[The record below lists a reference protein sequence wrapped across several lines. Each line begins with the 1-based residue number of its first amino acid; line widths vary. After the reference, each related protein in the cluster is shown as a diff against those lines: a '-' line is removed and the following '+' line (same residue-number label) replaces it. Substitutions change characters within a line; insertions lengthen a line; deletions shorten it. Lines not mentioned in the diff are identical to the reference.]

1 MSSDRSGVC
10 TGKRGLVFSLTQ
22 TSTEQPDKR
31 TRVGSDTERMVHE
44 SVGMEYAPKAFDD
57 ELNEPGTD
65 FDIDIG
71 SIHTNILTRV
81 NEALSQTG
89 GLGEGGD
96 KDKCFVQQMIP
107 AIVTSVATA
116 VGEVMKNFLKKMPKP
131 ADVVSVD
138 RSPVVENLQRNLLLM
153 RYENDRLEQYSR
165 RETIKV
171 VGLKEEGEDT
181 EQKVLGVFKAV
192 GADVTAVDVCVVHGT
207 GDRKRKGRP
216 ILVGFVSR
224 KKRKEVMQKKKV
236 LKDKREY
243 AGVYVFDDLTTLRAK
258 MLYYLKKKVP
268 VVQNAWTI
276 DGRIHCTKKRRL
288 ACRKEKAR
296 GGSSPSTPRVIS
308 SSLVLMLLTLRSSAL
323 QTCFVSRNPMGV

>member
-1 MSSDRSGVC
+1 MSSDRSGVR
-10 TGKRGLVFSLTQ
+10 TGERGLVFSPTQ
-22 TSTEQPDKR
+22 TSTRQPDKR

-81 NEALSQTG
+81 NEAFSQTG
-89 GLGEGGD
+89 GLVEGGD
-96 KDKCFVQQMIP
+96 KDKSFVQQMIP
-107 AIVTSVATA
+107 DIGTSVAMA
-116 VGEVMKNFLKKMPKP
+116 VGEVMKSFLKKMPKP
-131 ADVVSVD
+131 ADIVSVD
-138 RSPVVENLQRNLLLM
+138 RSPVVQNLQRNLLLM
-153 RYENDRLEQYSR
+153 RYENHRLEQYSR
-165 RETIKV
+165 RETVKV
-171 VGLKEEGEDT
+171 VGLEEEGRT
-181 EQKVLGVFKAV
+181 PSRRYWVFSKLLV
-192 GADVTAVDVCVVHGT
+192 QTDITPADVSVVHQT

-216 ILVGFVSR
+216 ILVRFLSR

-276 DGRIHCTKKRRL
+276 DGRIHCTKKRPSGLSER
-288 ACRKEKAR
+288 E
-296 GGSSPSTPRVIS
+296 SPRRIFAIDTPGD
-308 SSLVLMLLTLRSSAL
+308 LFKL
-323 QTCFVSRNPMGV
+323 GVDSVDFEELGFSDLFCI

>member
-44 SVGMEYAPKAFDD
+44 SFGMEHAPKAFDD
-57 ELNEPGTD
+57 ELNEPGAD
-65 FDIDIG
+65 FNIDIG

-107 AIVTSVATA
+107 AIVTSVAMA
-116 VGEVMKNFLKKMPKP
+116 VGEVMKSFLKKMPKP

-153 RYENDRLEQYSR
+153 RYENDRLEQYSC
-165 RETIKV
+165 RETVKV
-171 VGLKEEGEDT
+171 VGLKEEE
-181 EQKVLGVFKAV
+181 
-192 GADVTAVDVCVVHGT
+192 
-207 GDRKRKGRP
+207 
-216 ILVGFVSR
+216 
-224 KKRKEVMQKKKV
+224 
-236 LKDKREY
+236 
-243 AGVYVFDDLTTLRAK
+243 
-258 MLYYLKKKVP
+258 
-268 VVQNAWTI
+268 
-276 DGRIHCTKKRRL
+276 GRIPSRRYWVFSKL
-288 ACRKEKAR
+288 
-296 GGSSPSTPRVIS
+296 
-308 SSLVLMLLTLRSSAL
+308 LVQTLLR
-323 QTCFVSRNPMGV
+323 

>member
-1 MSSDRSGVC
+1 MSSDRSGVR
-10 TGKRGLVFSLTQ
+10 TGKRGLMFSPTQ
-22 TSTEQPDKR
+22 TSTKQPDKR

-96 KDKCFVQQMIP
+96 KEKCFVQKMIP
-107 AIVTSVATA
+107 AIVTSVAIT
-116 VGEVMKNFLKKMPKP
+116 VGEVMKSFFKKMPKP
-131 ADVVSVD
+131 ADIVSVD
-138 RSPVVENLQRNLLLM
+138 RSPVVQNLQRNLLLM
-153 RYENDRLEQYSR
+153 RYENDRLEQYCR

-171 VGLKEEGEDT
+171 VGLKEEEGEDT
-181 EQKVLGVFKAV
+181 EQKVLEIFKVV
-192 GADVTAVDVCVVHGT
+192 GADITPADVSVVHRT

-216 ILVGFVSR
+216 ILVCFVSR

-268 VVQNAWTI
+268 VVENAWTI
-276 DGRIHCTKKRRL
+276 DGRIHCTKKRPPGLSER
-288 ACRKEKAR
+288 E
-296 GGSSPSTPRVIS
+296 SPGRIFTIDTPDD
-308 SSLVLMLLTLRSSAL
+308 LFKL
-323 QTCFVSRNPMGV
+323 GVDAVDSEELGFADLFRI